1 MKASETTLRNLLE
14 GTKQFQIP
22 LFQRPY
28 SWTKEKWETLW
39 EDLIKLYS
47 NEVEGSYFL
56 GAIVTQSIPGTAD
69 GISPYLVID
78 GQQRL
83 ITLTILLAA
92 MQHTL
97 RSEKNQQ
104 FKDKYQ
110 KLAGELYDQILTN
123 QYKEGE
129 DFYKVLPTKEDSR
142 NYQSL
147 LKLKKDKN
155 EVKKEGEGRINE
167 AYKFFQKRL
176 KEPILEEEI
185 ALDLAKF
192 KTVILERL
200 LLVNITSDEQDN
212 PYLIFESLNYKG
224 QELSQAD
231 LVRNYIFM
239 RLPHERREEI
249 YRNKWLPLQ
258 EEFKANMRQKEKE
271 YADELTTAFWFYLRK
286 DGEPVIEK
294 GVYKAIKNRFDTTT
308 PNEMESKLEE
318 LVQFANYYQRL
329 KFYDKE
335 PEVKLRRWFDRLL
348 RLDFTTCHIF
358 LLNVYDEYAQQKLS
372 LKEFETI
379 LRYLESYFVRR
390 WFADVSTRSLGNVF
404 NNLYREVK
412 ATNPNNLVDGLRTVL
427 IGYEKAK
434 IWPSDEEFREKFVT
448 KSVYSSTNI
457 NRVQFILESLNVSL
471 SKEKVD
477 PQNLT
482 IEHIMPQKLNS
493 QWKAMLEQNSNQV
506 YKELLHTLGNLTLTA
521 YNGELGNK
529 PFDEKKSIYLQSN
542 VSLNRYF
549 QNITHWNAEEIK
561 HRADKLA
568 DIAIQVWPR

>member
-39 EDLIKLYS
+39 EDLMKLYS

-97 RSEKNQQ
+97 RNEKNQQ

-110 KLAGELYDQILTN
+110 KLAGELYDKILTN

-129 DFYKVLPTKEDSR
+129 EFYKVLPTKEDSVT
-142 NYQSL
+142 YQNI
-147 LKLKKDKN
+147 LKLKKDKIGV
-155 EVKKEGEGRINE
+155 EKKGRIYE
-167 AYKFFQKRL
+167 AYNFFQKRL

-224 QELSQAD
+224 QALSQAD

-239 RLPHERREEI
+239 RLPHERREDI

-258 EEFKANMRQKEKE
+258 EEFKANMPQKE

-294 GVYKAIKNRFDTTT
+294 GVYKAIKNRFDTTM

-335 PEVKLRRWFDRLL
+335 PEVKLRRWFERLV

-358 LLNVYDEYAQQKLS
+358 LLNVYDEYKQQKLS

-390 WFADVSTRSLGNVF
+390 WFTDVSTRSLGNVF

-412 ATNPNNLVDGLRTVL
+412 VANPNDLVNGLRTVL

-434 IWPSDEEFREKFVT
+434 IWPSDEDFRQKIVS

-457 NRVQFILESLNVSL
+457 NRVKFILASLADSL

-493 QWKAMLEQNSNQV
+493 QWKAMLEQNSGQV
-506 YKELLHTLGNLTLTA
+506 HKELLHTLGNLTLTA

-542 VSLNRYF
+542 VSLNKYF
-549 QNITHWNAEEIK
+549 TNITHWNTEEIK
-561 HRADKLA
+561 RRADKLA

>member
-39 EDLIKLYS
+39 EDLMKLYS
-47 NEVEGSYFL
+47 DEVEGSYFL

-92 MQHTL
+92 MQYTL
-97 RSEKNQQ
+97 KHDKNKQ

-110 KLAGELYDQILTN
+110 KLAGELYDKILTN

-129 DFYKVLPTKEDSR
+129 EFYKVLPTKEDSG
-142 NYQSL
+142 NYQNIIIKSE
-147 LKLKKDKN
+147 KDRTGVEKK
-155 EVKKEGEGRINE
+155 GRIYE
-167 AYKFFQKRL
+167 AYDFFKKQL
-176 KEPILEEEI
+176 KEPIFEEEVP
-185 ALDLAKF
+185 LDLARF

-318 LVQFANYYQRL
+318 LIQFANYYQRL
-329 KFYDKE
+329 KFYNKE

-358 LLNVYDEYAQQKLS
+358 LLNVYDEYEQQKLS
-372 LKEFETI
+372 LENFETI

-412 ATNPNNLVDGLRTVL
+412 ATNPNDLVNGLRTVL

-457 NRVQFILESLNVSL
+457 NRVQFILETLNVSL

-493 QWKAMLEQNSNQV
+493 QWKAMLDQNSNQV

-542 VSLNRYF
+542 VSLNKYF

>member
-92 MQHTL
+92 MQYTL
-97 RSEKNQQ
+97 KHDKNKQ
-104 FKDKYQ
+104 FKEKYQ
-110 KLAGELYDQILTN
+110 KLAGELYDKILTN

-129 DFYKVLPTKEDSR
+129 EFYKVLPTKEDSG
-142 NYQSL
+142 NYQNIII
-147 LKLKKDKN
+147 KLEKDRTVVEKK
-155 EVKKEGEGRINE
+155 GRIYE
-167 AYKFFQKRL
+167 AYEFFKKQL
-176 KEPILEEEI
+176 KEPIFEEEL

-249 YRNKWLPLQ
+249 YREKWLPLQ
-258 EEFKANMRQKEKE
+258 EEFKANMAQKE
-271 YADELTTAFWFYLRK
+271 YANELTNSFWFYLRK
-286 DGEPVIEK
+286 DGEPVSEK
-294 GVYKAIKNRFDTTT
+294 EVYKAIKNRFDTTH
-308 PNEMESKLEE
+308 NEIEFKLEE

-329 KFYDKE
+329 KFYNKE
-335 PEVKLRRWFDRLL
+335 PEVKLRRWFERLVC
-348 RLDFTTCHIF
+348 LDFTTCHIF
-358 LLNVYDEYAQQKLS
+358 LLNVYHEYEQKKLS
-372 LKEFETI
+372 LQEFETI

-390 WFADVSTRSLGNVF
+390 WFAEISTRSLGTVF

-412 ATNPNNLVDGLRTVL
+412 TANPNDLVDGLRTVL
-427 IGYEKAK
+427 IGYEKTK

-448 KSVYSSTNI
+448 KPVYSSTNI
-457 NRVQFILESLNVSL
+457 NRVKFILASLADSL

-482 IEHIMPQKLNS
+482 IEHIMPQKLNP
-493 QWKAMLEQNSNQV
+493 QWKAMLEQNYSQV
-506 YKELLHTLGNLTLTA
+506 HKELLHSLGNLTLTA

-542 VSLNRYF
+542 VSLNKYF
-549 QNITHWNAEEIK
+549 QNITHWNADEIK
-561 HRADKLA
+561 QRADKLA